1 WQDRIPGYYQ
11 GVKIIGPTK
20 LHDAILEMTD
30 IRAGAT
36 LLVAA
41 LAATGTS
48 VLTEVEHLDRGYE
61 KLDERLKNLGAD
73 IKRIKE
79 EL

>member
-1 WQDRIPGYYQ
+1 Q